1 MVRFKS
7 HPLSNVLLMNIHLL
21 SSNVMT
27 SLTNAF
33 NNATKPKD
41 LGAHLLWH
49 NNQYNNTKL
58 ATSLEMY
65 QHHYTNT

>member
-7 HPLSNVLLMNIHLL
+7 HPLSNVLFMKIHLL

-33 NNATKPKD
+33 KNATKPKD
-41 LGAHLLWH
+41 LVAHLPM
-49 NNQYNNTKL
+49 
-58 ATSLEMY
+58 A
-65 QHHYTNT
+65 